1 MALKVA
7 AVRVARRAVDPTV
20 RLVALAANPVVPRAA
35 RPVRKAA
42 RAATVLLAR
51 M

>member
-7 AVRVARRAVDPTV
+7 AVRVARRAAEPTV
-20 RLVALAANPVVPRAA
+20 RLAALAGNPVVPRAA

-51 M
+51 T